1 MDRASRSVD
10 AAAKTQA
17 QRRPSVRQWIWYAF
31 GGGLP
36 PRLSQWVL
44 RDNTAPLWWLRH
56 FARSTLQMAIPVLL
70 VAVLLPDGW
79 DVKGYVIAF
88 AVLAG
93 YLCSGFVMWGVT
105 EHRVVK
111 AGFATGVAE
120 QVREERGARRRGE
133 ID

>member
-1 MDRASRSVD
+1 MAKAVRNID
-10 AAAKTQA
+10 ATAKTQV
-17 QRRPSVRQWIWYAF
+17 QRRPSPPQWLWYAF

-36 PRLSQWVL
+36 PQLSQWVL
-44 RDNTAPLWWLRH
+44 RDNTTPLWWLRH
-56 FARSTLQMAIPVLL
+56 FARSTVQMAIPVLL
-70 VAVLLPDGW
+70 IAFALPDGW

-105 EHRVVK
+105 EHRMIK
-111 AGFATGVAE
+111 AGFAPGVAE
-120 QVREERGARRRGE
+120 QVRGERGARRRGE